1 MIAPPAYMKR
11 EQSHVFNSQR
21 WIKSAKMGLQ
31 REREGMRVLM
41 CVLMWGKK
49 PDKEHA
55 DPQSWLQSSPD
66 ESVLRHTVMYPWA
79 GSAEAATRT
88 KAEPPDKSDYQQTK
102 GDLLMHDM
110 GLETNAFVLHSMPC
124 IILCE
129 SESRSWTLIFCRMC
143 LRRHVCRHVRSL
155 RNINV
160 FLTASATV
168 SSKSSFCA
176 PVFLT
181 TSLLSVQYSNT
192 LTLCWCWW
200 VKARG
205 GDEQC
210 RGKMVLRQTSKGIR
224 NMCRRGYVHKA
235 DTHTGTLTC
244 CHQTTKH
251 INPN

>member
-1 MIAPPAYMKR
+1 
-11 EQSHVFNSQR
+11 
-21 WIKSAKMGLQ
+21 MGLQ
-31 REREGMRVLM
+31 REREGIRVLM

-66 ESVLRHTVMYPWA
+66 KSVLRHTVMYPRA

-88 KAEPPDKSDYQQTK
+88 KAKPPDKSYQQTK

-110 GLETNAFVLHSMPC
+110 GFADNVSVLHSMSC

-129 SESRSWTLIFCRMC
+129 SESQFPQLNTEFLQNVFQILFKTS
-143 LRRHVCRHVRSL
+143 HVCRHVHSL

-160 FLTASATV
+160 FLTASAIV
-168 SSKSSFCA
+168 SCKSSFCA
-176 PVFLT
+176 PVFWRLHYCRV
-181 TSLLSVQYSNT
+181 LYSNT

-210 RGKMVLRQTSKGIR
+210 RGKWFCGVHQKGLETCAGGDMCIRLIHTQGHLRA
-224 NMCRRGYVHKA
+224 V
-235 DTHTGTLTC
+235 
-244 CHQTTKH
+244 TKH
-251 INPN
+251 KTHQPTLVRTNP